1 MLRRIFITLL
11 LVIIQIIF
19 CSSLS
24 LAKTQRIGVLPNYG
38 SIQIWNYYKPF
49 IKYLNR
55 ETGINWELKLFANY
69 EGVINALCNDEID
82 IAYLGS
88 VSFGIAHEKCKA
100 EPLIIVL
107 GEDEKPFYKSVI
119 FTSDPNIKSLKDLKG
134 KSIAF
139 GNKKSTGSYVI
150 PRKILEENGISMKDI
165 KPLFLKDHEKI
176 IKAVL
181 NNEAVAGATKESN
194 FKIHGPFN
202 LQIIEYSAPIPHYVF
217 CYKKISPK
225 VERAFKKALIKLKP
239 LNNKSDKNIV
249 KNWDPELRY
258 GFSIPPENYKKEV
271 LELLNIYRKYEKDEF

>member
-1 MLRRIFITLL
+1 MLKRTLFITSL
-11 LVIIQIIF
+11 IILMLF
-19 CSSLS
+19 FVPNVSLS
-24 LAKTQRIGVLPNYG
+24 KTQKIGILPYYG
-38 SIQIWNYYKPF
+38 STRILNYYKPF
-49 IKYLNR
+49 IKYLNSKTAIR
-55 ETGINWELKLFANY
+55 WELRLFANY
-69 EGVINALCNDEID
+69 EEVIKALCNDEIA
-82 IAYLGS
+82 IAYLGP
-88 VSFGIAHEKCKA
+88 VPFGIAHEKCKA

-107 GEDEKPFYKSVI
+107 GEDERPFYKSVI
-119 FTSDPNIKSLKDLKG
+119 FTSNPDIKSIKDLKG

-194 FKIHGPFN
+194 FKIHGLFN
-202 LQIIEYSAPIPHYVF
+202 LQIIEYSTPIPNHVF
-217 CYKKISPK
+217 CYKKINPK
-225 VERAFKKALIKLKP
+225 VERAFKKALLKLKP
-239 LNNKSDKNIV
+239 LKNKSDKNIV

-271 LELLNIYRKYEKDEF
+271 LELLNIYRRYEKDEF